1 MATNGNTILVYLGST
16 LIGGIKSNDIETD
29 IEMIEVSSPSS
40 GTWREYR
47 TGRKEW
53 KVSVNYL
60 VLANSS
66 LGNSSTALK
75 DLLCIG
81 NSYTLKFMP
90 RNGSSSNG
98 VEGTAILKTCKVSA
112 AKQNLV
118 TGQFTFIGNG
128 QLS

>member
-1 MATNGNTILVYLGST
+1 MATKGNLILVYLGST
-16 LIGGIKSNDIETD
+16 LIAGMKSNDIETD

-60 VLANSS
+60 VPTNSA
-66 LGNSSTALK
+66 LGNSAAALK

-81 NSYTLKFMP
+81 NTYTLKFMS
-90 RNGSSSNG
+90 RGGDSSNG
-98 VEGTAILKTCKVSA
+98 VAGSAILKTCKVSA
-112 AKQNLV
+112 AKGDLV
-118 TGQFTFIGNG
+118 TGSFTFIGNG
-128 QLS
+128 NLQ